1 MATYD
6 HEKVLA
12 DYGHGKID
20 VEMAMG
26 HALQHIGHLYVAQSA
41 ANADRQALRK
51 RVDTLE
57 ATVTHLQK
65 VQTERLQILENGLTS
80 LQQTVIHWKADVA
93 NLTVPTTE
101 TMRPV
106 RP

>member
-12 DYGHGKID
+12 DYGHGNID

-26 HALQHIGHLYVAQSA
+26 HALQHIGHLYTAQTA
-41 ANADRQALRK
+41 ATTDRQSLRK

-57 ATVTHLQK
+57 AAIAQLQK
-65 VQTERLQILENGLTS
+65 VQTERLHILEKGLTA
-80 LQQTVIHWKADVA
+80 LQQTVAHWKADV
-93 NLTVPTTE
+93 NSLGGQ
-101 TMRPV
+101 
-106 RP
+106 